1 VANMTR
7 SEIFRV
13 ITFYVG
19 SIFLIVCVVPWG
31 QIVAGHSPFVA
42 ALEVM
47 RIPGAAMIM
56 QAVVLVAVLSALN
69 SGLYVSSR
77 ILFGLSQRGDAPAKL
92 STLTGRKVP
101 RAAVLLS
108 SVIGYIAIMAAIISP
123 EGVFL
128 FLVNASGAVMLFVYL
143 AVALAQIKVRRQ
155 VEATAPARLTLK
167 MWLFPWL
174 SYAVVAVI
182 AGVLVAM
189 AFQESL
195 RTQFLASL
203 VSLGVVS
210 AAYLILKRRRQQAN
224 KPHVNAIDIL
234 AGLPTRS

>member
-1 VANMTR
+1 
-7 SEIFRV
+7 
-13 ITFYVG
+13 
-19 SIFLIVCVVPWG
+19 
-31 QIVAGHSPFVA
+31 
-42 ALEVM
+42 
-47 RIPGAAMIM
+47 
-56 QAVVLVAVLSALN
+56 
-69 SGLYVSSR
+69 
-77 ILFGLSQRGDAPAKL
+77 
-92 STLTGRKVP
+92 
-101 RAAVLLS
+101 
-108 SVIGYIAIMAAIISP
+108 
-123 EGVFL
+123 
-128 FLVNASGAVMLFVYL
+128 MLFVYL

-210 AAYLILKRRRQQAN
+210 AAYVVLKRRRQQVS
-224 KPHVNAIDIL
+224 KPHLSAIDIL